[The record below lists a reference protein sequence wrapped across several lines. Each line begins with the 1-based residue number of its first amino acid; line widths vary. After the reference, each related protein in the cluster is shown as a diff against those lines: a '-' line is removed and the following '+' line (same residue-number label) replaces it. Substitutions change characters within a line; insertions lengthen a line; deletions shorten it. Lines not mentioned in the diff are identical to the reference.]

1 MAPPLI
7 QLRDIA
13 LTFGGTPLLVAAELA
28 IAPGERACLV
38 GRNGSG
44 KSTLLRIV
52 AGITEPDHGTR
63 FVQPGATIR
72 YLPQEPDLSG
82 HASVL
87 SYVQDGLAP
96 GDDPHQAQ
104 YLLGEL
110 GLSGEEDPTQLSG
123 GEARRAALARVLAPA
138 PDILLLDEPTN
149 HLDLP
154 TIEWLERELDARRSA
169 LVLISHDRRFLGNLS
184 RATIWLDRGTTR
196 RLELG
201 FGSFEAWRDEVLAQE
216 ELDQHKLDR
225 KIEAEQHWLRYGVT
239 ARRKRNVRRLAA
251 LQDLRQSRRDYRRA
265 VGKATIGAAEAEQSG
280 ALVIE
285 TEGIGKSFG
294 PRPIVRDFSIRIM
307 RGDRLGVVGANGS
320 GKTTLVRLLI
330 GALTPDDG
338 TVRHG
343 ANLAMATLDQGRESL
358 DPDLTV
364 SEALTGGRGD
374 TVIMG
379 DKSKHVV
386 GYMRDFLFTPEQART
401 PLRVLSGGERGRLT
415 LARALARPSNVLVL
429 DEPTNDLDL
438 ETLDVLEEMLGDYA
452 GTVILISHDR
462 DFLDR
467 TVNAVVAPQGDG
479 RWVEYAGG
487 YSDMLAQRGGDLAP
501 KAPAA
506 RKAEGVAAS
515 APARE
520 PKPAPAKA
528 ARRRLSFH
536 EKHALE
542 QLPERIAALRTTIE
556 DLHRRLDDPTLYARD
571 RQAFDQASSAL
582 AAAEDEL
589 SAAEEKWLELE
600 ILREEVEGR

>member
-7 QLRDIA
+7 QLRDVA
-13 LTFGGTPLLVAAELA
+13 LTFGGTPLLTAAELS

-52 AGITEPDHGTR
+52 TGLTDPDSGAR

-87 SYVQDGLAP
+87 GYVQAGLAP

-110 GLSGEEDPTQLSG
+110 GLSDEEDPARLSG

-201 FGSFEAWRDEVLAQE
+201 FGAFEAWRDEVLAQE
-216 ELDQHKLDR
+216 ERDQHKLDR

-251 LQDLRQSRRDYRRA
+251 LQDLRQGRRDYRRA
-265 VGKATIGAAEAEQSG
+265 IGKATIGAAEAEQSG

-285 TEGIGKSFG
+285 AKRIGKSFG
-294 PRPIVRDFSIRIM
+294 PRAIVRDFSIRIM

-320 GKTTLVRLLI
+320 GKTTLVGLLI
-330 GALTPDDG
+330 GALAPDAG

-358 DPDLTV
+358 DPDWTV

-415 LARALARPSNVLVL
+415 LARALAKPSNVLVL

-452 GTVILISHDR
+452 GTIILISHDR

-487 YSDMLAQRGGDLAP
+487 YSDMLAQRGGDLASRP
-501 KAPAA
+501 PAA
-506 RKAEGVAAS
+506 KKADTDTPPPT
-515 APARE
+515 PARE
-520 PKPAPAKA
+520 AKA
-528 ARRRLSFH
+528 SRRRLSFH

-542 QLPERIAALRTTIE
+542 RLPERIAALRTTVD

-571 RQAFDQASSAL
+571 RQSFDQASAAL
-582 AAAEDEL
+582 TAAQGEL
-589 SAAEEKWLELE
+589 HAAEENWLELE
-600 ILREEVEGR
+600 ILREEVEGS